1 MTENPPEIAVEELD
15 AWRRAGRDI
24 AVLDVRE
31 PWEIE
36 ICRLDGAASIPL
48 AALSGRLDEIPAD
61 RVLVVLCHHG
71 MRSRHATAWLHQA
84 GRTNAVNLAGG
95 IDAWARRIDPS
106 METY

>member
-1 MTENPPEIAVEELD
+1 MTDSPPEIAVAELD

-31 PWEIE
+31 PWEID
-36 ICRLDGAASIPL
+36 ICSLSGAVSIPL
-48 AALSGRLDEIPAD
+48 AALPTRLDEIPAD

-71 MRSRHATAWLHQA
+71 MRSRQAALWLHRA

-95 IDAWARRIDPS
+95 IDAWAREIDPS